1 MKITPCLTGNKTMR
15 LIKIIIAALG
25 SLIALMDYCRNTV
38 ASRWLPLLLIIVGF
52 FLSSAPAMAA
62 TEPDTI
68 LTNKVVVN
76 YTVGNG
82 AAIQTDASASLT
94 TSSRTPAKI
103 SFLSQ
108 FAGGNTLNVQPTVF
122 SPDGLDNNWQPVNS
136 PVQGN
141 TEVIQTVSF
150 SAGEP
155 LIIRVED
162 FDQNLDGAV
171 LETIIIDLQISNTGD
186 FERLIL
192 TETHPSSG
200 VFAGVIPLVDTS
212 LNNTNNGHLSVE
224 TLSEINARYIDRE
237 DASDTVATVGIVD
250 PSNLVF
256 DSTTGA
262 PINGVT
268 ITLVPVNNGLSARA
282 YDQFGGDWP
291 STVVSGAPVS
301 ASNGARTIPMGD
313 GEYQFPRVLNG
324 QYELRVTPPVG
335 YRYPSEQSQTQLAQ
349 LGNIAN
355 QVTTGSRG
363 EVFSIVDALGA
374 VLLNIPLDPF
384 DGRFSVQKK
393 VDQDIVSVG
402 DELVYTLVAQNND
415 PRYSLNN
422 VILKDTLPPG
432 FRYQQGSAK
441 NSAGMLLTANS
452 ITVDGRSLSFAL
464 GDLAANVTQQISY
477 RVVVGAG
484 SPTDEAVNTVKGF
497 SDDAESNIARASV
510 EMRDELMRTKN
521 ILIGRVYSGDC
532 KDTAKQQPIKNA
544 RLYLDN
550 GRTVLTDK
558 HGRWHLE
565 GLNPGTHAIQLD
577 ETSLPKGLVAS
588 QCKLTASHVK
598 QPHSRVVNLQRGHLW
613 QVNFHIAEVS
623 DRQVADNNS
632 ETISLPEY
640 KLPTNPLNDY
650 GAVYAETTKPG
661 FEIVWPPNRH
671 VPVISSLKIA
681 VKYPPQNRLKLLLN
695 GEPVSPVNLEG
706 SDSNKA
712 KTIALRRWTGVDI
725 TQKNNTLTAILQDK
739 NGKEVKRIE
748 RHVHFTERSV
758 KASLATEASVLLAD
772 GINQPVIA
780 IRLEDEDGFTPR
792 PRTHGYFSFDQNHW
806 KVQENTDSKKSASV
820 ALNKSQDGK
829 YEYTV
834 SDDGLVRVKL
844 EPTTRSGHITV
855 NIALDNGKTGSI
867 KAWLKPALRDWI
879 MVGFANGT
887 VGHKRLSGNMQTL
900 ADLGQEEGLYREAQV
915 SFFAKGRIKG
925 DYLLTIA
932 YDSDKQTG
940 EVGEQLNGVIDP
952 DAWYTLYGDEQQH
965 QHESPSSSKLYVKL
979 EKQQFYALFG
989 DYATEMDVTELGSYE
1004 RVLHG
1009 LKSSYEGKFLQYTAF
1024 ASETSRRYQRDEIQG
1039 DGTSGLY
1046 YLSRLPVNQ
1055 SEQITLETRDR
1066 DDLSNIIES
1075 RTLSRYSDY
1084 DIDYEAKT
1092 LFFKFPIS
1100 GSDDAFNP
1108 IFIVAEYE
1116 SEDDDGEKVFAVGGR
1131 VGMKGIDDRL
1141 QAGVTYLREDD
1152 EQLVAID
1159 AKFDVNDKIKLK
1171 AEAARSK
1178 AAIDADAWK
1187 AEAEYRDERWQARLF
1202 AKQQESGFGLGQ
1214 QSGLSDG
1221 ERSVGMTARYNL
1233 TNQQSVSASISQLDK
1248 LDNDNQRR
1256 KRSLEWQ
1263 KSVKDSQVSIG
1274 YHQLEE
1280 QQDNI
1285 DKSNDSIRIGGSK
1298 SFSAGKVSLTAELEK
1313 ALESV
1318 GSAEQ
1323 NPDRFKVGIDY
1334 KLSEKVSL
1342 FAEQEYVRNDLK
1354 KNSNSRIGLKS
1365 KLWEGGNVHTDLL
1378 RQDNDE
1384 NDGSA
1389 RNYAVIGLSQH
1400 WQVDEHLH
1408 FDMNVD
1414 KAKTIKL
1421 LDYAPLSSNSTS
1433 TINADDYLSVS
1444 LGAGW
1449 NNKAW
1454 SAAARAEYRD
1464 SETSTRRSLQYNAV
1478 RKLGDHYAVSKQ
1490 ARVLDTQQA
1499 NGDSKRQAKLGFS
1512 IAVRAKDYRYTLLN
1526 QLDYLNDTSVTSGV
1540 KSRTSK
1546 FINNLH
1552 YNEDLSDKL
1561 EVSIHHGAKLTQLDT
1576 NLDHWG
1582 FTDTLQLGARYDINE
1597 SWDVGAQAGYL
1608 HHWDTST
1615 VSGFA
1620 GLSLGFTPAK
1630 NTRVELGYNFDGFS
1644 DEDFSGQNYTHQGP
1658 YISLNYLLDQSLL
1671 KVFDRPKKSAE

>member
-1 MKITPCLTGNKTMR
+1 MR
-15 LIKIIIAALG
+15 LIIKIIAALG
-25 SLIALMDYCRNTV
+25 SLISLTDYCRNTV

-52 FLSSAPAMAA
+52 SLSSLPTMAA

-82 AAIQTDASASLT
+82 AAIQADASVSLT

-103 SFLSQ
+103 KFFSQ
-108 FAGGNTLNVQPTVF
+108 FDGGDALNVQPTLF
-122 SPDGLDNNWQPVNS
+122 SPDGSDRNWQSINS
-136 PVQGN
+136 AVEGN
-141 TEVIQTVSF
+141 IPVIQTISF

-162 FDQNLDGAV
+162 FDQNLDATV
-171 LETIIIDLQISNTGD
+171 FETIIIDLQISNTGD
-186 FERLIL
+186 IERLIL

-200 VFAGVIPLVDTS
+200 VFSGVIPLVDTS
-212 LNNTNNGHLSVE
+212 LNTSNNGQLSVE
-224 TLSEINARYIDRE
+224 LLSEINAKYIDRE
-237 DASDTVATVGIVD
+237 DATDTVATVGIVD

-256 DSTTGA
+256 DSTSGA
-262 PINGVT
+262 PINGAT
-268 ITLVPVNNGLSARA
+268 ITLVPTNGQSARA

-291 STVVSGAPVS
+291 STVVSGEPVL
-301 ASNGARTIPMGD
+301 ASDSSRSIPMGD
-313 GEYQFPRVLNG
+313 GEFQFPRVLNG

-335 YRYPSEQSQTQLAQ
+335 YRYPSQQSQAQLTQ

-363 EVFSIVDALGA
+363 EAFSIADALGA

-384 DGRFSVQKK
+384 NGRFSVQKK
-393 VDQDIVSVG
+393 VDQTVVSVG
-402 DELVYTLVAQNND
+402 DELVYTVVAQNND
-415 PRYSLNN
+415 PLYSLFN

-432 FRYQQGSAK
+432 FRYQLGSAK
-441 NSAGMLLTANS
+441 NSAGTSLLASS
-452 ITVDGRSLSFAL
+452 INVDGRSLSFSI
-464 GDLAANVTQQISY
+464 GTLAANVTQQISY

-484 SPTDEAVNTVKGF
+484 SPTDEAVNTVQGF
-497 SDDAESNIARASV
+497 SDDVESNIAKASV

-532 KDTAKQQPIKNA
+532 KDTTKQQPIKNA

-558 HGRWHLE
+558 QGRWHLE

-577 ETSLPKGLVAS
+577 ETSLPKGMVAAP
-588 QCKLTASHVK
+588 CKLTARHVK
-598 QPHSRVVNLQRGHLW
+598 QPHSRVLNLQRGHLW
-613 QVNFHIAEVS
+613 QVNFHIAPT
-623 DRQVADNNS
+623 ADKQATKQNAA
-632 ETISLPEY
+632 IIRLPEY
-640 KLPTNPLNDY
+640 QLPANPLDNY
-650 GAVYAETTKPG
+650 GAAYAETAKPG
-661 FEIVWPPNRH
+661 LEIVWPPNRH
-671 VPVISSLKIA
+671 VPAISTLKIA
-681 VKYPPQNRLKLLLN
+681 VKYPPKNRLKLMLN
-695 GEPVSPVNLEG
+695 GKPVNPVNQEG

-712 KTIALRRWTGVDI
+712 KTVAIMRWTGVDI
-725 TQKNNTLTAILQDK
+725 TRKNNTLTAILQDK
-739 NGKEVKRIE
+739 NGKEVKRII
-748 RHVHFTERSV
+748 RHVHFTERSI
-758 KASLATEASVLLAD
+758 KASLVAEASVLIAD
-772 GINQPVIA
+772 GINQPVVV

-806 KVQENTDSKKSASV
+806 KVVESTDSKKSASV

-844 EPTTRSGHITV
+844 EPTARSGHITV
-855 NIALDNGKTGSI
+855 NIALDNGKTGSV

-887 VGHKRLSGNMQTL
+887 IGHKRLSGNMQTL
-900 ADLGQEEGLYREAQV
+900 ADLGQGEGLYKEEQV
-915 SFFAKGRIKG
+915 SFFAKGRVKG

-932 YDSDKQTG
+932 YDSDKQKG

-1009 LKSSYEGKFLQYTAF
+1009 LKSSYEGKNLQYTAF

-1039 DGTSGLY
+1039 DGTSGFY

-1055 SEQITLETRDR
+1055 SDQITLETRGR
-1066 DDLSNIIES
+1066 DDLSSIINS

-1084 DIDYEAKT
+1084 DIDYDAKT

-1108 IFIVAEYE
+1108 IFIVVEYE

-1131 VGMKGIDDRL
+1131 IGVKRLNDRL
-1141 QAGVTYLREDD
+1141 HAGVTYLREDD
-1152 EQLVAID
+1152 EQLLAVD
-1159 AKFDVNDKIKLK
+1159 AKYNVTDKLKLK
-1171 AEAARSK
+1171 AEIARSK
-1178 AAIDADAWK
+1178 SVTDAIAWT
-1187 AEAEYRDERWQARLF
+1187 AEAEYRNEKWQARLF
-1202 AKQQESGFGLGQ
+1202 AKQQESGFGLSQ
-1214 QSGLSDG
+1214 QSGIVEG
-1221 ERSVGMTARYNL
+1221 ERNVGLTARYNL
-1233 TNQQSVSASISQLDK
+1233 TNNQALVASVSQLDK
-1248 LDNDNQRR
+1248 LDNDNQRV
-1256 KRSLEWQ
+1256 KRALEWQ
-1263 KSVKDSQVSIG
+1263 KSGKNSQLSVG
-1274 YHQLEE
+1274 FHQLEE
-1280 QQDNI
+1280 QLDNV
-1285 DKSNDSIRIGGSK
+1285 DKSNDSIRVGGSK
-1298 SFSAGKVSLTAELEK
+1298 SFNSGKLSLTAQLEK
-1313 ALESV
+1313 PIESI
-1318 GSAEQ
+1318 GSTEQ

-1354 KNSNSRIGLKS
+1354 KHRNSRIGLKS
-1365 KLWEGGNVHTDLL
+1365 NLWQGGNIHTDLL
-1378 RQDNDE
+1378 RQNNNV

-1389 RNYAVIGLSQH
+1389 RNYAVLGLSQH

-1408 FDMNVD
+1408 FDLNVD
-1414 KAKTIKL
+1414 KAKTL
-1421 LDYAPLSSNSTS
+1421 DVLDYTPSTS
-1433 TINADDYLSVS
+1433 STTSINSDDYLSVS

-1464 SETSTRRSLQYNAV
+1464 SETSTRRSLQYNAM

-1499 NGDSKRQAKLGFS
+1499 NGDSNRQAKFGFS
-1512 IAVRAKDYRYTLLN
+1512 IAARAKDHAYTVLN

-1552 YNEDLSDKL
+1552 YNHDLSDKL
-1561 EVSIHHGAKLTQLDT
+1561 EMSIHHGAKFTQSDT

-1582 FTDTLQLGARYDINE
+1582 LTDTLQLGVRYDVNE
-1597 SWDVGAQAGYL
+1597 AWDVSAQAGYL

-1630 NTRVELGYNFDGFS
+1630 NTRVELGYNFDGF
-1644 DEDFSGQNYTHQGP
+1644 DDDDFSGQNYTHQGP

-1671 KVFDRPKKSAE
+1671 KVFDRPKKIDE